1 MAAAALPMVAQAAN
15 DDPTIKGIKQA
26 AADEARAFAKD
37 PIGETCDLL
46 IKAGTIFAI
55 AGGFLYAIAKAT
67 AGPEQ
72 AYLNDIQDRLG
83 LPRQSS
89 PTGVAPAVPPTPFYQ
104 TDLNTI
110 TSCVNSLSP
119 SSAPTN
125 QVLLG
130 TASQAADDLVK
141 QAQTGGAPTQ
151 VLNDVTALATA
162 IHEIASAT
170 NFIVDAVAAGSP
182 QSIINDLW
190 TSAHVY
196 AATVPTLA
204 NAVATDYGLT
214 QPYPAA
220 ASPTPSVPWWDVPLA
235 VASSVVGAVEADVG
249 AVTSAAANA
258 AQTILS
264 DAEAVGSDVG
274 TGLAYLGKMI
284 QSAPVL
290 LWDSLGYGITWG
302 VNTVA
307 SDLWLLL
314 LTLGL
319 AMVLVGCLVKFFY
332 KKFWPRLERRIELNA
347 NARVARLWARFDSW
361 NATRAKVGQVRKQAK
376 VEESVAEANAL
387 AVPPEPVSV
396 PATVEPAQTLHETPP
411 LNAPIPAPEPEK
423 PLPLGTPTT
432 EVESQLG
439 EPKAIEPSADDL
451 RAQEAARVASL
462 PPPPPPA
469 PAQPQQAPPPVEVTI
484 INPPPR
490 PRRKRRDSREPSS
503 AQLMAL
509 ASA

>member
-1 MAAAALPMVAQAAN
+1 MAAALPMVAQAAN

-37 PIGETCDLL
+37 PIGETCDML

-67 AGPEQ
+67 ARQEQ
-72 AYLNDIQDRLG
+72 GYLNDIENRLG
-83 LPRQSS
+83 LP
-89 PTGVAPAVPPTPFYQ
+89 P
-104 TDLNTI
+104 
-110 TSCVNSLSP
+110 
-119 SSAPTN
+119 
-125 QVLLG
+125 
-130 TASQAADDLVK
+130 
-141 QAQTGGAPTQ
+141 
-151 VLNDVTALATA
+151 
-162 IHEIASAT
+162 
-170 NFIVDAVAAGSP
+170 
-182 QSIINDLW
+182 
-190 TSAHVY
+190 
-196 AATVPTLA
+196 
-204 NAVATDYGLT
+204 
-214 QPYPAA
+214 A
-220 ASPTPSVPWWDVPLA
+220 ASPTPPPGSKPGAPPATLSTQAIDTAWSTMFNDLTQVDW
-235 VASSVVGAVEADVG
+235 GAVGGDSGQLTGPRGALVQVNKVIADLQDLSSQIQVNTQAENTSG
-249 AVTSAAANA
+249 VLSNIEQAIENFQQIVTLATEDVKAQSTANA
-258 AQTILS
+258 GSINTVQLNTDALLGVVAAQLGIAVPASLQQPTVTQTINADPVIFTQALNDLS
-264 DAEAVGSDVG
+264 GWAQQIETDVSDVG
-274 TGLAYLGKMI
+274 TGLALIGRGLMNF
-284 QSAPVL
+284 PVL
-290 LWDSLGYGITWG
+290 LWDGLGYGVTWG

-361 NATRAKVGQVRKQAK
+361 NSTRAKVGQVRKQAK
-376 VEESVAEANAL
+376 VEESVVEANAL

-411 LNAPIPAPEPEK
+411 LNASTSEPEPEK
-423 PLPLGTPTT
+423 PLPMATPTT
-432 EVESQLG
+432 EIEQQLG
-439 EPKAIEPSADDL
+439 EPKAIEPSADEL

-462 PPPPPPA
+462 PPPPPPE
-469 PAQPQQAPPPVEVTI
+469 PAQPQQAPPP

-503 AQLMAL
+503 AQLMAM